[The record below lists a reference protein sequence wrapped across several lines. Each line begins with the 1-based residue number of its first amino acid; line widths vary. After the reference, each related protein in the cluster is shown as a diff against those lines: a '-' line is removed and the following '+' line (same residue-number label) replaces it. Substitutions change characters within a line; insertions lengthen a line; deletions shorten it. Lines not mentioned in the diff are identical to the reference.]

1 MGTVIAD
8 MFRGGVRRVLYVILS
23 SLVFSAPVPGQG
35 GLSTLRG
42 TVTDASGAVVPGVE
56 VAVRQVLTNITART
70 VITDAQGNY
79 EMPGLKAGTYQI
91 TAAMAGFKKSVV
103 DDVILQS
110 NQVRRVEI
118 LLQIGEV
125 ASQVT
130 VSEAAVAITTEEG
143 KIGAD
148 FNAGKRYSDLPVPG
162 NAFSGTYAVLAI
174 LPDVQRKAGD
184 WGAPTFAGQSGS
196 QVHMAQDGVKE
207 ETLNSQTVN
216 MEAVAEVKAV
226 FVNNTADYARP
237 GYFDTITKSGG

>member
-23 SLVFSAPVPGQG
+23 SLVFSAPVPGQE

-148 FNAGKRYSDLPVPG
+148 FNAGKRYWDLPVPG
-162 NAFSGTYAVLAI
+162 NAFSGTYAVLDHPPGCPAQTRRLG
-174 LPDVQRKAGD
+174 LPDLCRPVREPGPHGSGRGERGD
-184 WGAPTFAGQSGS
+184 SEQPDRQ
-196 QVHMAQDGVKE
+196 H
-207 ETLNSQTVN
+207 
-216 MEAVAEVKAV
+216 
-226 FVNNTADYARP
+226 
-237 GYFDTITKSGG
+237 GGGG

>member
-23 SLVFSAPVPGQG
+23 SLVFSAPVPGQE

-70 VITDAQGNY
+70 VITGAQGNY

-118 LLQIGEV
+118 LLQIGGV

-130 VSEAAVAITTEEG
+130 VSEAAVEG

-148 FNAGKRYSDLPVPG
+148 FNAGKRYWDLPVPG

-174 LPDVQRKAGD
+174 LPDVQRKPGD
-184 WGAPTFAGQSGS
+184 WGSPTFAGQSGS
-196 QVHMAQDGVKE
+196 QVHMSQDGVKE
-207 ETLNSQTVN
+207 ETLNSETVN

>member
-23 SLVFSAPVPGQG
+23 SLVFSGPVPGQE
-35 GLSTLRG
+35 GLSTLRR

-91 TAAMAGFKKSVV
+91 TATMAGFKKSVV

-118 LLQIGEV
+118 PLQIGEV
-125 ASQVT
+125 AS
-130 VSEAAVAITTEEG
+130 
-143 KIGAD
+143 
-148 FNAGKRYSDLPVPG
+148 R
-162 NAFSGTYAVLAI
+162 
-174 LPDVQRKAGD
+174 
-184 WGAPTFAGQSGS
+184 
-196 QVHMAQDGVKE
+196 
-207 ETLNSQTVN
+207 
-216 MEAVAEVKAV
+216 
-226 FVNNTADYARP
+226 
-237 GYFDTITKSGG
+237 